1 MEALMAT
8 KVEKSVVVNVP
19 VETAYDQW
27 TQFEEFPHFMGGI
40 SEVRQLNDTTLHW
53 VAEIGGIK
61 RQWQAQILEQVP
73 NEKVAW
79 AATEGATNAGAVY
92 FAPAGA
98 GQTTVRL
105 ELEYEPEGVLEKVA
119 DKVGIVGRR
128 AEADL
133 EKFKSFIED
142 AGYASGAWRGTLPG
156 AAGTPG
162 VEDAAASRGD
172 SGNAGVAKK
181 VIAGAAAAA
190 AGVAAAAKAKSGR
203 SDSNRAQETDTF
215 VVEETVLPET
225 QVPVTDPV
233 APPPTT
239 PPGDPDRRV

>member
-1 MEALMAT
+1 MAT

>member
-1 MEALMAT
+1 MAT

-203 SDSNRAQETDTF
+203 SDSDPAQETDTF